1 MFFIIY
7 FIVMKKLVLS
17 LAVLA
22 GIFMFAGCGNQTTEI
37 VDETT
42 NEVSGEEM
50 TEEVF
55 ESTMEDLYKKWG
67 KMTCTMTTNE
77 GGIMMNGTLYIDGKK
92 MRSDVQGSV
101 EGMNI
106 EMKTIIKD
114 GYSYSWSNTSNEGR
128 KVVYDEDE
136 VEEGM
141 NDAATDT
148 DTDSPMTFKCKRG
161 IDGVSFDLPSD
172 IEFKELSY

>member
-1 MFFIIY
+1 MVI
-7 FIVMKKLVLS
+7 LGLT
-17 LAVLA
+17 L
-22 GIFMFAGCGNQTTEI
+22 FAGCGNQTTEI

-50 TEEVF
+50 TQETF
-55 ESTMEDLYKKWG
+55 TSTMEDLYKKWG
-67 KMTCTMTTNE
+67 KMTCTMTTTEE
-77 GGIMMNGTLYIDGKK
+77 GVQMNWTLYIDGKK
-92 MRSDVQGSV
+92 MRSDVKGSI

-106 EMKTIIKD
+106 EMSTLIKD
-114 GYSYSWSNTSNEGR
+114 GYSYTRSNTSNEGR
-128 KVVYDEDE
+128 KMTYDEDD

-148 DTDSPMTFKCKRG
+148 DTDTPMSFTCKRG
-161 IDGVSFDLPSD
+161 VSGVDFDLPSG